1 MTERILADRYQLT
14 GDRHVGR
21 QGTILQALDTQLGR
35 QVAIKLGGSGADED
49 AAARRA
55 TLVRE
60 AKYLARFHH
69 PNIVTL
75 FDFFQ
80 LRDAV
85 GFVMPYLRANLA
97 QRAGGRRDLD
107 LAATVAALRNVA
119 QALDFCAEHGVAHRD
134 VKPAN
139 ILMAADASALLC
151 DFGIAAEFGSE
162 QHWGGIVGT
171 EPFIPPECFLGSH
184 DDKRRVEAS
193 RRRYDQFGLGVT
205 IYQILT
211 RRIPFGDGAA
221 AADRKASCTAL
232 QLIKRKSYPPCHL
245 INETLP
251 RTVDD
256 VVARML
262 AVDPEDRYPSNVEAI
277 AALDSAMAGH
287 AGGPR
292 RLFISYSHADRPLAA
307 ELARHL
313 AESHGLEV
321 WWDRALVA
329 GVDWGDQIEQA
340 MEASD
345 LMIVLISPHS
355 AYSSE
360 VKLEWRYWL
369 DALRRPLVSLVL
381 ADCRIPYRLFSHQ
394 HLVMG
399 ENTGSDLAT
408 VAADIATLIPKV
420 FAAFQASA
428 RRTAQL
434 RPAAAAPIRDAPG
447 TDAPTLVGGPFA
459 EPPTL
464 VGGPLAEPPTLV
476 AAPRHLDQPR
486 TLVSGASTEPAP
498 ASDDTLFATAVR
510 GGLDDFQTAALVL
523 DRRHLADFATQ
534 VGPQPKP

>member
-69 PNIVTL
+69 PNIITL

-85 GFVMPYLRANLA
+85 GFVMPYLRANMA

-162 QHWGGIVGT
+162 QHWGGIVGNRAVHST
-171 EPFIPPECFLGSH
+171 GMLPRQPRRQAPRRGEPPPLRPVRP
-184 DDKRRVEAS
+184 RRHHLSDPHRPDSV
-193 RRRYDQFGLGVT
+193 RRRRGC
-205 IYQILT
+205 
-211 RRIPFGDGAA
+211 RRSQGELHRA
-221 AADRKASCTAL
+221 AADQAQELPAL
-232 QLIKRKSYPPCHL
+232 HL

-256 VVARML
+256 VIARML

-277 AALDSAMAGH
+277 AALDSAVAGH

-313 AESHGLEV
+313 AESQGLEV

-369 DALRRPLVSLVL
+369 DALRRRSSRSCSP
-381 ADCRIPYRLFSHQ
+381 
-394 HLVMG
+394 
-399 ENTGSDLAT
+399 
-408 VAADIATLIPKV
+408 IAEFPIGC
-420 FAAFQASA
+420 S
-428 RRTAQL
+428 RT
-434 RPAAAAPIRDAPG
+434 
-447 TDAPTLVGGPFA
+447 
-459 EPPTL
+459 
-464 VGGPLAEPPTLV
+464 
-476 AAPRHLDQPR
+476 
-486 TLVSGASTEPAP
+486 ST
-498 ASDDTLFATAVR
+498 
-510 GGLDDFQTAALVL
+510 
-523 DRRHLADFATQ
+523 
-534 VGPQPKP
+534 